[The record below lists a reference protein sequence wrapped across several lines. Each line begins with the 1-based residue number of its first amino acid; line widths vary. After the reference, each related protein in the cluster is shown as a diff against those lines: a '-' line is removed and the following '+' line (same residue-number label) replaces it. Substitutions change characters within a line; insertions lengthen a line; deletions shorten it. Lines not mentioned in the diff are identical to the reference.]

1 MLIAK
6 ETRSGM
12 KVTGK
17 YDYNF
22 KHGNCVDFVLFY
34 SQIIC

>member
-6 ETRSGM
+6 ETRTGM

-17 YDYNF
+17 YNYNF
-22 KHGNCVDFVLFY
+22 KYGNGVDFVLFY